1 MGPEETTNLGGSQE
15 RWIPDP
21 NDHARFCISATSQT
35 VLYMIFFKLKLVL
48 IDAISLFFCS
58 EAPPNLSARAKKN
71 SKGAP
76 SFAERDYRENPHPET
91 RAGEN
96 GG

>member
-21 NDHARFCISATSQT
+21 TDHARFCISATSQT

-48 IDAISLFFCS
+48 IDAISSFFFDLKIARGDS
-58 EAPPNLSARAKKN
+58 GLYLSDRD
-71 SKGAP
+71 
-76 SFAERDYRENPHPET
+76 FAQDMFL
-91 RAGEN
+91 
-96 GG
+96 